1 MNKNSFEIVN
11 EAMLS
16 QPVDLDQLCSDLG
29 IKLSRKRLA
38 ENISGM
44 IERKE
49 DNKFEIT
56 VNKKHGEYRQ
66 RFTIAHEIGHFI
78 LHRHLMGTGITDNV
92 AYRTDGDM
100 KNSKIKPS
108 HEAEANRFAASL
120 LLPKEQ
126 VVDKFKEMTGSV
138 DNKISQLA
146 DYFEVSLTAMT
157 IRLKT
162 FRLIS

>member
-1 MNKNSFEIVN
+1 MKNSFEIVN

-29 IKLSRKRLA
+29 IKLSRKRLP
-38 ENISGM
+38 ENMSGK

-49 DNKFEIT
+49 ENKFEIT

-78 LHRHLMGTGITDNV
+78 LHRHLMGTGITDSI
-92 AYRTDGDM
+92 AYRTSDCEN
-100 KNSKIKPS
+100 KNSNIKDS
-108 HEAEANRFAASL
+108 HEVEANRFAAAL
-120 LLPKEQ
+120 LLPKDQ
-126 VVDKFKEMTGSV
+126 VIEKYNNLTGSV
-138 DNKISQLA
+138 SYKISELA
-146 DYFEVSLTAMT
+146 SYFEVSTTAMN

-162 FRLIS
+162 FRLIN